1 MSSAKE
7 EILRRINKATSGSD
21 ETRARDYEAIRR
33 TYIQVGTRDKVQA
46 QRIELFCDRL
56 HDYGSAVYRCESNEI
71 ATSIGN
77 VLKERLLSRLLVP
90 SGFAAGW
97 LPDELEFIRDQ
108 GLTSEQIGQA
118 DGVITGCALAIA
130 STGTI
135 VLRHSE
141 EAGRRALTLIPDYHL
156 CIVFENQIVETVP
169 EGIRAMSTFS
179 VAPITTISGPS
190 ATSDIEMTRIKG
202 VHGPRTLDVLLVG
215 GSDV

>member
-1 MSSAKE
+1 MTNAKE
-7 EILRRINKATSGSD
+7 EIMRRIQNATHGLL
-21 ETRARDYEAIRR
+21 ERAREYDTISRN
-33 TYIQVGTRDKVQA
+33 YIQSGTRDQA

-56 HDYGSAVYRCESNEI
+56 RDYGSAVYTCQSDEI
-71 ATSIGN
+71 TSGIAN
-77 VLKERLLSRLLVP
+77 LLNTRQLSCLLVP
-90 SGFAAGW
+90 SGFPAQW
-97 LPDELEFIRDQ
+97 LPREFEFISDHR
-108 GLTSEQIGQA
+108 LTNEQIGRA
-118 DGVITGCALAIA
+118 DGVITACALAIA

-156 CIVFENQIVETVP
+156 CLVFENQIVETVP

-179 VAPITTISGPS
+179 LAPITTISGPS

-215 GSDV
+215 GLNV